1 MNNIKSKR
9 IEKGITQ
16 EALAAK
22 VGLTQSNISRIESE
36 GVFPNVKTAA
46 AIASALECSM
56 DELFGEYDGEEN
68 DEGRI

>member
-1 MNNIKSKR
+1 MNNIKNKR

-36 GVFPNVKTAA
+36 
-46 AIASALECSM
+46 
-56 DELFGEYDGEEN
+56 LFEESE
-68 DEGRI
+68 DL